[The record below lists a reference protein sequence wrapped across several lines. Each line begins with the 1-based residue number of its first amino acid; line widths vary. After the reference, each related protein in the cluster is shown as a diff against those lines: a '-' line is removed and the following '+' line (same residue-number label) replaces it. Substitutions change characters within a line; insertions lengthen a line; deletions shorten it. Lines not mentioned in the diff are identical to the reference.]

1 MVGWLGFNH
10 VSRETRTFCD
20 RQEGRSGLQRRA
32 IRVRARRRGRERCVV
47 TARVVA
53 VANQKGGVGKTT
65 TAISLGATL
74 AAYERQVLLV
84 DLDPQ
89 SNCSSG
95 LGFVGNAVAP
105 TSYDLV
111 LGGASVESASQPTE
125 FPHLTVIPATPHLA
139 GAEVELVGMVGREFR
154 LRDALAGDH
163 TQRYDFVLVD
173 CPPSLGLLTLNAL
186 AAADGLLVPI
196 QCEYFAMEGV
206 SMLMSTVEEVRR
218 FLNPGLTIDGILLT
232 MYDERTNL
240 ARQVADEVRGVFGD
254 LVFETQV
261 PRNVRL
267 AEAPSFGR
275 PIHAYDLR
283 SRGSQAY
290 LELGR
295 EYLTRRESTHVG

>member
-1 MVGWLGFNH
+1 V
-10 VSRETRTFCD
+10 
-20 RQEGRSGLQRRA
+20 
-32 IRVRARRRGRERCVV
+32 
-47 TARVVA
+47 
-53 VANQKGGVGKTT
+53 
-65 TAISLGATL
+65 
-74 AAYERQVLLV
+74 V

-95 LGFVGNAVAP
+95 LGWSGEAGAP
-105 TSYDLV
+105 TSYDLLLGSATV
-111 LGGASVESASQPTE
+111 LEACYRTE
-125 FPHLTVIPATPHLA
+125 FPHLTLIPATPDLA

-154 LRDALAGDH
+154 LRDALAAEQIAD
-163 TQRYDFVLVD
+163 YEFVFVD

-186 AAADGLLVPI
+186 AAANGLLVPI
-196 QCEYFAMEGV
+196 QAEYFAMEGV
-206 SMLMSTVEEVRR
+206 SNLMTTVEEVRR
-218 FLNPGLTIDGILLT
+218 FLNPALKIDGVLLT

-240 ARQVADEVRGVFGD
+240 ATQVADEVRAVFGR
-254 LVFETQV
+254 LVYDTVV

-295 EYLTRRESTHVG
+295 EYLNRMEVSGDS

>member
-1 MVGWLGFNH
+1 M
-10 VSRETRTFCD
+10 SEPR
-20 RQEGRSGLQRRA
+20 
-32 IRVRARRRGRERCVV
+32 II
-47 TARVVA
+47 A

-74 AAYERQVLLV
+74 AAYEHKTLVV

-89 SNCSSG
+89 SNCTSG
-95 LGFVGNAVAP
+95 LGWRDGGEAP
-105 TSYDLV
+105 TSYDLL
-111 LGGASVESASQPTE
+111 LGEKTVGDVVSPTE
-125 FPHLTVIPATPHLA
+125 FPNLYLVPATPELA

-154 LRDALAGDH
+154 LRDALTPEHAAG
-163 TQRYDFVLVD
+163 YEYVLVD

-186 AAADGLLVPI
+186 AAATGLLVPI
-196 QCEYFAMEGV
+196 QAEYFAMEGV
-206 SMLMSTVEEVRR
+206 SNLMTTIDEVRR

-240 ARQVADEVRGVFGD
+240 AQQVLDEVLQVFGD
-254 LVFETQV
+254 LVFRTVV

-295 EYLTRRESTHVG
+295 EYLERMEVIRGS

>member
-1 MVGWLGFNH
+1 M
-10 VSRETRTFCD
+10 
-20 RQEGRSGLQRRA
+20 A
-32 IRVRARRRGRERCVV
+32 
-47 TARVVA
+47 ARVVA

-65 TAISLGATL
+65 TAISLGAAL
-74 AAYERQVLLV
+74 AAYERSTLLL

-95 LGFVGNAVAP
+95 LGFGEHDGP
-105 TSYDLV
+105 TSYEVVIGD
-111 LGGASVESASQPTE
+111 ATIAAATRATE
-125 FPHLTVIPATPHLA
+125 FPHLAVVPATPDLA

-154 LRDALAGDH
+154 LRDALTNDRLLEYRFA
-163 TQRYDFVLVD
+163 LVD
-173 CPPSLGLLTLNAL
+173 CPPSLGLLTINAL

-206 SMLMSTVEEVRR
+206 SMLMATVDEVRR
-218 FLNPGLTIDGILLT
+218 YLNPGLSIDGILLT

-240 ARQVADEVRGVFGD
+240 AQQVAEEVRAVFGD
-254 LVFETQV
+254 LVFDTVV

-290 LELGR
+290 LQLGR
-295 EYLTRRESTHVG
+295 EYLQRMGCA

>member
-1 MVGWLGFNH
+1 V
-10 VSRETRTFCD
+10 R
-20 RQEGRSGLQRRA
+20 RS
-32 IRVRARRRGRERCVV
+32 
-47 TARVVA
+47 ARVIA

-65 TAISLGATL
+65 TAINLGAAL
-74 AAYERQVLLV
+74 AAYERQTLLV

-95 LGFVGNAVAP
+95 LGFEMADGAR
-105 TSYDLV
+105 TSYDLLV
-111 LGGASVESASQPTE
+111 AGTGLDEALWQSP
-125 FPHLTVIPATPHLA
+125 FPHLAMIPATPDLA

-154 LRDALAGDH
+154 LRDALDDPRIAD
-163 TQRYDFVLVD
+163 YDFVLVD
-173 CPPSLGLLTLNAL
+173 CPPSLGLLTVNAL

-206 SMLMSTVEEVRR
+206 SKLMATVEEVRR
-218 FLNPGLTIDGILLT
+218 YLNPGLTIDGVLLT
-232 MYDERTNL
+232 MFDERTNL
-240 ARQVADEVRGVFGD
+240 AQQVADEVRAVFGE
-254 LVFETQV
+254 LVFDAVV

-290 LELGR
+290 LQLGR
-295 EYLTRRESTHVG
+295 ELLRHLEREARDDR

>member
-1 MVGWLGFNH
+1 M
-10 VSRETRTFCD
+10 
-20 RQEGRSGLQRRA
+20 A
-32 IRVRARRRGRERCVV
+32 
-47 TARVVA
+47 ARVLA

-95 LGFVGNAVAP
+95 LGFGGDLAGMTSYELILGNATVTTAAR
-105 TSYDLV
+105 L
-111 LGGASVESASQPTE
+111 TE
-125 FPHLTVIPATPHLA
+125 FPYLTIVPATPSLA

-154 LRDALAGDH
+154 LRDALTA
-163 TQRYDFVLVD
+163 TELERYEFVFVD

-206 SMLMSTVEEVRR
+206 SNLMTTIDEVRR

-240 ARQVADEVRGVFGD
+240 AQQVADEVRSVFGE
-254 LVFETQV
+254 LVFEAVV

-290 LELGR
+290 LQLGR
-295 EYLTRRESTHVG
+295 EYLQRMEKAHVG

>member
-1 MVGWLGFNH
+1 M
-10 VSRETRTFCD
+10 
-20 RQEGRSGLQRRA
+20 A
-32 IRVRARRRGRERCVV
+32 P
-47 TARVVA
+47 RVVA

-74 AAYERQVLLV
+74 AAYEHKTLLV

-95 LGFVGNAVAP
+95 LGFGGGGEAE
-105 TSYDLV
+105 TSYDV
-111 LGGASVESASQPTE
+111 LLGDATILHAAQTTE
-125 FPHLTVIPATPHLA
+125 FPHLSIVPATPHLA

-154 LRDALAGDH
+154 LREALAREQSAAH
-163 TQRYDFVLVD
+163 EFILID
-173 CPPSLGLLTLNAL
+173 CPPSLGLLTINAL
-186 AAADGLLVPI
+186 AAADALLVPI

-206 SMLMSTVEEVRR
+206 SMLMTTVDEVRR
-218 FLNPGLTIDGILLT
+218 FLNPGLMIDGILLT

-240 ARQVADEVRGVFGD
+240 AQQVAEEVRGVFGR
-254 LVFETQV
+254 LVFETVV

-290 LELGR
+290 LHLGR
-295 EYLTRRESTHVG
+295 EYLDRMSASHDS

>member
-1 MVGWLGFNH
+1 M
-10 VSRETRTFCD
+10 
-20 RQEGRSGLQRRA
+20 
-32 IRVRARRRGRERCVV
+32 

-53 VANQKGGVGKTT
+53 IANQKGGVGKTT
-65 TAISLGATL
+65 TTINLGATL
-74 AAYERQVLLV
+74 AAYEHKTLLV

-95 LGFVGNAVAP
+95 LGFGGRESAA
-105 TSYDLV
+105 TSYDVLV
-111 LGGASVESASQPTE
+111 GHATLQQAIQPTE
-125 FPHLTVIPATPHLA
+125 FPHLSIVQATPHLA

-154 LRDALAGDH
+154 LREALARE
-163 TQRYDFVLVD
+163 QVAAFEFILVD

-186 AAADGLLVPI
+186 SAADALLVPI

-206 SMLMSTVEEVRR
+206 SMLMTTVDEVRR
-218 FLNPGLTIDGILLT
+218 FLNPNLMIDGIVLT

-240 ARQVADEVRGVFGD
+240 AQQVADEVRGVFGQ
-254 LVFETQV
+254 LVFETVV

-290 LELGR
+290 LHLGR
-295 EYLTRRESTHVG
+295 EYLERMSGSHGD

>member
-1 MVGWLGFNH
+1 MA
-10 VSRETRTFCD
+10 ETR
-20 RQEGRSGLQRRA
+20 
-32 IRVRARRRGRERCVV
+32 II
-47 TARVVA
+47 A

-65 TAISLGATL
+65 TAINLGAAL
-74 AAYERQVLLV
+74 AAYEHKTLVV

-95 LGFVGNAVAP
+95 LGWRGGAGAA
-105 TSYDLV
+105 TSYDLL
-111 LGGASVESASQPTE
+111 LGGKTVGEVAHHTE
-125 FPHLTVIPATPHLA
+125 FPHLTLLPATPDLA

-154 LRDALAGDH
+154 LRDALAPVH
-163 TQRYDFVLVD
+163 TAGYEFAFVD

-186 AAADGLLVPI
+186 AAATGLLVPI
-196 QCEYFAMEGV
+196 QAEYFAMEGV
-206 SMLMSTVEEVRR
+206 SNLMTTIDEVRR
-218 FLNPGLTIDGILLT
+218 FLNPGLVIDGILLT

-240 ARQVADEVRGVFGD
+240 AQQVADEVRAVFGD
-254 LVFETQV
+254 LVFQTVV
-261 PRNVRL
+261 PRNIRL

-295 EYLTRRESTHVG
+295 EYLERLEVSRDR

>member
-1 MVGWLGFNH
+1 M
-10 VSRETRTFCD
+10 
-20 RQEGRSGLQRRA
+20 
-32 IRVRARRRGRERCVV
+32 RARL
-47 TARVVA
+47 VA

-65 TAISLGATL
+65 TAISLGASL
-74 AAYERQVLLV
+74 AAYEHRTLLV
-84 DLDPQ
+84 DVDPQ
-89 SNCSSG
+89 SNCTSG
-95 LGFVGNAVAP
+95 LDQRPQPGEPSTYELLLGSAR
-105 TSYDLV
+105 LV
-111 LGGASVESASQPTE
+111 DIARATQ
-125 FPHLTVIPATPHLA
+125 FPYLALVPATPDLA

-154 LRDALAGDH
+154 LRDALATEAVAG
-163 TQRYDFVLVD
+163 YEFVLLD

-206 SMLMSTVEEVRR
+206 SQLMATIDEVRR
-218 FLNPGLTIDGILLT
+218 FLNPSLAIDGILLT
-232 MYDERTNL
+232 MYDKRTKL
-240 ARQVADEVRGVFGD
+240 AQQVANEVREVFGNI
-254 LVFETQV
+254 VFETVV

-295 EYLTRRESTHVG
+295 EFLRRMEASSER

>member
-1 MVGWLGFNH
+1 M
-10 VSRETRTFCD
+10 
-20 RQEGRSGLQRRA
+20 A
-32 IRVRARRRGRERCVV
+32 P
-47 TARVVA
+47 RVVA

-74 AAYERQVLLV
+74 AAYEHKTLLV

-95 LGFVGNAVAP
+95 LGFGGDKSAV
-105 TSYDLV
+105 TSYDV
-111 LGGASVESASQPTE
+111 LLGDTTVHEAAQPTE
-125 FPHLTVIPATPHLA
+125 FPHLSIVPATPHLA

-154 LRDALAGDH
+154 LREALAREQTAAH
-163 TQRYDFVLVD
+163 EFILID
-173 CPPSLGLLTLNAL
+173 CPPSLGLLTVNAL
-186 AAADGLLVPI
+186 AAADALLVPI

-206 SMLMSTVEEVRR
+206 SMLMTTVDDVRR
-218 FLNPGLTIDGILLT
+218 FLNPNLMIDGILLT

-240 ARQVADEVRGVFGD
+240 AQQVAEEVRSVFGQ
-254 LVFETQV
+254 LVFETVV

-290 LELGR
+290 LHLGR
-295 EYLTRRESTHVG
+295 EYLERMSGSRGG